1 MKDEVDFLQ
10 INTKWQS
17 YEMYV
22 ARHARIT
29 QNNNFA
35 ISLQYLRKELSH
47 KVDFLHA
54 DKHESLLEID
64 AMILIGMLKHSQS
77 SQNSKFTMSFWNLK
91 KEMKN
96 RWNLHADIH
105 QSFLKIDF
113 NTLII
118 KVSYKVILSLL
129 IGMIKHSQST
139 QRNKFAI
146 SLQSQKR
153 SLEWNSFFAF
163 FSYKL
168 VLLFW

>member
-22 ARHARIT
+22 ARHAWIT

-77 SQNSKFTMSFWNLK
+77 SQNSKFTVSFWNLK

-96 RWNLHADIH
+96 RWNLHADKH
-105 QSFLKIDF
+105 QSFLKVDF

-129 IGMIKHSQST
+129 IGMIKHSQNT
-139 QRNKFAI
+139 QSNKFTI
-146 SLQSQKR
+146 SLQYLKKEVRDWVHFLLAEKHQ
-153 SLEWNSFFAF
+153 SF
-163 FSYKL
+163 
-168 VLLFW
+168 